1 MTAAGAEEHTELLVL
16 HNRAAE
22 TGRELADTV
31 TALADKLT
39 EAASPQR
46 WARKK
51 AAEAAARTGRKAADA
66 AGMAR
71 RAVRRAPT
79 LPARVGRPGLALT
92 AGVFVLVA
100 VAVTWQHRRRP

>member
-1 MTAAGAEEHTELLVL
+1 MTAAGAEEQTELQVL
-16 HNRAAE
+16 HDRAAE
-22 TGRELADTV
+22 TGRELTGTV

-46 WARKK
+46 WARRK
-51 AAEAAARTGRKAADA
+51 AAGAAARTGRKAAGA
-66 AGMAR
+66 AARAR
-71 RAVRRAPT
+71 RAARRAPT

-100 VAVTWQHRRRP
+100 VAVTWQHRRRA